1 MSTFFSSIFGAPKK
15 PTTSASAQPAAA
27 AQRAAQPVKAQN
39 VSPRTALQ
47 QNSEMV
53 ENLQK
58 KAELL
63 EAEIQALLAEAQDK
77 LAKGQ
82 KVSAMSKMKQ
92 KKGKE
97 LQLEAVL
104 KNIDNLEQIRS
115 TTETAILN
123 REVIAAID
131 AGTKLI
137 HQISPEGE
145 AERVGLIHEQLEDA
159 YDNVK
164 ETTDALNQPVGAANG
179 YDDDELLAELNASIA
194 SPAGSA
200 VVPNAAAAAKVPH
213 LPVAPTGPIK
223 GAPQIS
229 EEDAMLA
236 ELKASM
242 GGMSS

>member
-1 MSTFFSSIFGAPKK
+1 MSNFFSSIFGAPKK
-15 PTTSASAQPAAA
+15 PSAQPAAPP
-27 AQRAAQPVKAQN
+27 QRAVQPVKAQN

-58 KAELL
+58 KAEML
-63 EAEIQALLAEAQDK
+63 EAEILALLAEAQEK

-194 SPAGSA
+194 SPAGMAGPA
-200 VVPNAAAAAKVPH
+200 VAPNVAAASKVPH
-213 LPVAPTGPIK
+213 LPVAPSGPIK
-223 GAPQIS
+223 GDVEKT
-229 EEDAMLA
+229 EEEAMLA

-242 GGMSS
+242 GGMSSS